1 MKEKYLASWVK
12 GESLRRAEF
21 ISKFFA
27 ECSGRLLD
35 VGAYKG
41 ELKHFL
47 PPTIVYYPI
56 DIRKINLPNARIV
69 LNKGK
74 IPFKTNSF
82 DFVVCCDVLEHLFC
96 LKK

>member
-21 ISKFFA
+21 ISKFFIG
-27 ECSGRLLD
+27 CSDRLLD
-35 VGAYKG
+35 VGTYKG

-69 LNKGK
+69 DLNKGK
-74 IPFKTNSF
+74 FHLKPIVSILL
-82 DFVVCCDVLEHLFC
+82 FVAMFLNIFSV
-96 LKK
+96 